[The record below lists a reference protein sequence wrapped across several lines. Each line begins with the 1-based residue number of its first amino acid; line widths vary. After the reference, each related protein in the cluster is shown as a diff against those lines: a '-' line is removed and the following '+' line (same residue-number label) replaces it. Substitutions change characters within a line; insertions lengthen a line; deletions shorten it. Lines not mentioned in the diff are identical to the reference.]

1 MSYHI
6 FRTDNSDS
14 RTDCHPSTPSA
25 PKSSSYCD
33 PLPRNE
39 SNRVPLA
46 TAPPSIPS
54 RSNSTPTQLASPS
67 PASPQVKRK
76 KENNAFI
83 VYSPDQPASRKKRK
97 RALTH
102 LEKLESILEHIQS
115 LGWSFSDYMFY
126 SSEWKDFS
134 RGTTHSQ
141 AVEKFLSGRCQHHPG
156 EIIHNWY
163 TSPDGRFGDNDLA
176 ASQMW
181 STSEPTYSEI
191 NHIRAC
197 LTSFA
202 AQICIEHAVKQ
213 AKNAVKP
220 HNGLHVRI
228 SAKGESGSYS
238 NSLHSDWADIGTDT
252 VSRVGDIFRT
262 HEPFLYDF
270 LSCVA
275 SGEVSIDG
283 NLVRKTRPVDTV
295 VTHSIAALNFTL
307 NRFANWLPVA
317 RGIFYFSI
325 SVPVETFAYESRTG
339 TMPAYTTVYRVL
351 QALGEEEARVTRSA
365 GSNPSQWGKVFFDN
379 TQRYLRQRDMRFG
392 REHKMSVGIAGTFI
406 EYAEGTWQANDASY
420 MIDQR
425 VN

>member
-14 RTDCHPSTPSA
+14 RTDCHPSIPSA

-83 VYSPDQPASRKKRK
+83 VYSPDQPAARKKRK

-141 AVEKFLSGRCQHHPG
+141 AVDVST
-156 EIIHNWY
+156 I
-163 TSPDGRFGDNDLA
+163 
-176 ASQMW
+176 QMW

-220 HNGLHVRI
+220 HNGLQVRI

-295 VTHSIAALNFTL
+295 VTHSIATLNFTL

-325 SVPVETFAYESRTG
+325 SAPVDTFAYESRTG

-351 QALGEEEARVTRSA
+351 QALGKEEACLTRSSA

-379 TQRYLRQRDMRFG
+379 TQRYLRQRDQLRL
-392 REHKMSVGIAGTFI
+392 
-406 EYAEGTWQANDASY
+406 
-420 MIDQR
+420 
-425 VN
+425 